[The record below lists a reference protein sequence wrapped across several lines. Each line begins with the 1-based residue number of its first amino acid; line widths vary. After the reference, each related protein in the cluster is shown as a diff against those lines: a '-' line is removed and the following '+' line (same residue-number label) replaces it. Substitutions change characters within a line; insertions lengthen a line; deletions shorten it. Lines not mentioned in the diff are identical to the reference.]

1 MKEQKQKASLQSI
14 TVENTPDTKNYFKH
28 VEDH

>member
-1 MKEQKQKASLQSI
+1 MKEQTQKASLQNI